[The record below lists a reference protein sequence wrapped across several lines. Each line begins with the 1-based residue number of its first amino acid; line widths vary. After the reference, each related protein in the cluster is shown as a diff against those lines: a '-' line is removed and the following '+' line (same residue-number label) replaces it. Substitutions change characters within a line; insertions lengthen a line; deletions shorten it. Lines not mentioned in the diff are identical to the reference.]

1 MRIPEQVIENILQKN
16 DIVDVISEYV
26 SLKRVGKNFMG
37 VCPFHNDKGPSLSV
51 SPDKQLFHCF
61 GCGAAGNVVGF
72 IMKIRNIDYIDAIK
86 FLADRVNIPL
96 ETSSYGDNE
105 VEKIYEI
112 NIQAARFY
120 YSNLKQ
126 NSDKIKYLLNRGL
139 DLKTVQR
146 FGLGYS
152 LDSYDALLNFLKKRG
167 YDEKLLLKAGL
178 VSQKDNKI
186 YDRFRNRIMFP
197 VFDHKGRV
205 IGFGGRVLDDS
216 KPKYLNS
223 PETPVFKKGTNLY
236 ALNFV
241 LKKGMPDELILVEGY
256 MDCIKLHQH
265 GIENTVATLGT
276 ALTKEQA
283 RLIKR
288 YCNTVYLCYDSDA
301 AGRTATLRGI
311 EVLHSEGLNV
321 KIINIPR
328 GKDPDE
334 FINTFGVDEF
344 KRLVEKSLPA
354 IEHLI
359 FASKENKNF
368 DDPRDRSNFI
378 KEVIDI
384 LKILN
389 SEVEI
394 HSYAAKIYELTGI
407 SLQVILDQLNKAKNI
422 KSNNWNNNYVNRNN
436 NIGGN
441 NFIEPGYKKAER
453 KLLMLILKNDD
464 IKEYI
469 IQRINKEDFITPSYK
484 KAAMLITERGLKE
497 FNDIVKHFEEQ
508 NEIQDVALI
517 FAEEDLT
524 TLDLETIEG
533 FIKTLKRTN
542 LERQIENIKLKIK
555 EKEKSDG
562 YDELLY
568 LTKKLEEL
576 KKQLSLL

>member
-1 MRIPEQVIENILQKN
+1 MRIPEQVIESILQKN

-26 SLKRVGKNFMG
+26 SLKRVGRNYMG

-72 IMKIRNIDYIDAIK
+72 IMKIRNIDYIDAIR

-126 NSDKIKYLLNRGL
+126 HSDKIKYLLNRGL
-139 DLKTVQR
+139 DIKIIQR

-152 LDSYDALLNFLKKRG
+152 LDSYDALLNFLKRRG
-167 YDEKLLLKAGL
+167 YDEKLLIKAGL
-178 VSQKDNKI
+178 VSKKDNKLF
-186 YDRFRNRIMFP
+186 DRFRNRIMFP

-241 LKKGMPDELILVEGY
+241 LKKGIPDELILVEGY

-288 YCNTVYLCYDSDA
+288 YCSNVYLCYDSDA

-359 FASKENKNF
+359 FASKENKNL

-378 KEVIDI
+378 KEVVDI

-407 SLQVILDQLNKAKNI
+407 SLQVILDQLNKAKDI
-422 KSNNWNNNYVNRNN
+422 KSDNWNNNYVNRNN

-453 KLLMLILKNDD
+453 KLLMLILKDDD
-464 IKEYI
+464 ISEYI
-469 IQRINKEDFITPSYK
+469 IQKVNKEDFVTPSYK
-484 KAAMLITERGLKE
+484 KAAKLILENGLKE

-524 TLDLETIEG
+524 TLDFETIEG

-542 LERQIENIKLKIK
+542 LERQIENIKFKIK

-562 YDELLY
+562 YEELLN
-568 LTKKLEEL
+568 LTRQLEEL